1 MTQTDL
7 TCDLHIIGGGPA
19 GYTAAIYGARANLK
33 TVVSTPSPLSGM
45 MAMAPTVGNWPAQVE
60 PVPGREILARI
71 HAQALRYGAEIV
83 LETVAGVNFT
93 EDRGLQVF
101 GGAQMH
107 VARAVIIATGAMS
120 PAEKVPGEEELLGG
134 GVAYCVACD
143 GPLFADE
150 DVIVV
155 GADQHAFEEALAL
168 SEIARSVTVT
178 APTPRLNADED
189 VVAALEA
196 AENVI
201 VETGLK
207 LQEIVGD
214 GGVVTGARYRDR
226 DGNERVIE
234 AAGVFLYLR
243 GNAPATEFLMGALEL
258 DEQGYIIT
266 DAQMATGHPGVF
278 AAGDVRRK
286 LGRQQVIA
294 AGEGALAALSA
305 ERFIRGGERI
315 RLDRGEAQGQ
325 GAPTDEPRG

>member
-7 TCDLHIIGGGPA
+7 TCDLLIIGGGPA
-19 GYTAAIYGARANLK
+19 GYTAAIYAARANLK
-33 TVVSTPSPLSGM
+33 TVVSTPSPISGM
-45 MAMAPTVGNWPAQVE
+45 MAMAPTVGNWPSQVE
-60 PVPGREILARI
+60 PAPGREILERI
-71 HAQALRYGAEIV
+71 HDQALRYGAEIV

-93 EDRGLQVF
+93 ADRGLQVF

-107 VARAVIIATGAMS
+107 VARAVIVATGAMS

-168 SEIARSVTVT
+168 SEIARSVIVT
-178 APTPRLNADED
+178 TPTPKLNADEH
-189 VVAALEA
+189 VIEALEA
-196 AENVI
+196 ADTI
-201 VETGLK
+201 AVETGLK
-207 LQEIVGD
+207 IQEIVGE

-226 DGNERVIE
+226 EGNERVIE
-234 AAGVFLYLR
+234 GVGVFMYLR

-266 DAQMATGHPGVF
+266 DEQMATSHPGVF
-278 AAGDVRRK
+278 AAGDVRHK
-286 LGRQQVIA
+286 QARQQIIA
-294 AGEGALAALSA
+294 AGEGAVAALSA

-315 RLDRGEAQGQ
+315 RSDRGEARGWA
-325 GAPTDEPRG
+325 APADEVKG